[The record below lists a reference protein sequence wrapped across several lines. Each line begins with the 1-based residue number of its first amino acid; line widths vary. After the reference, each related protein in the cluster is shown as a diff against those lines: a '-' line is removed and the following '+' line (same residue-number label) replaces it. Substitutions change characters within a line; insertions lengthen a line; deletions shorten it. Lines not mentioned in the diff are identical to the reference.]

1 MTTPR
6 RSVQDAE
13 KANETVA
20 WQALPCRY
28 RGSRPKT
35 EKLALAHVFS
45 SSRRNGARRG
55 FYIVTADR
63 PCGRVWNGL
72 FPYLGITV
80 HVETRLDRTLTV
92 RFGTQYLTVGEC
104 QRPQKT
110 VAVKPATAGRPRRT
124 KLTDTAATIKRQ
136 QLSIVERA
144 LGLMDV
150 LLKSRNSLARQT
162 LGGLLLRERWRIN
175 KDRDQGGW
183 S

>member
-1 MTTPR
+1 MDEAGRHHALRRRKEAMTTPR

-72 FPYLGITV
+72 FPYRGITV

-110 VAVKPATAGRPRRT
+110 VAVKPATAGTSQTDQTYRHRRNYQ
-124 KLTDTAATIKRQ
+124 AAAAVNRG
-136 QLSIVERA
+136 A
-144 LGLMDV
+144 G
-150 LLKSRNSLARQT
+150 ARVDGRST
-162 LGGLLLRERWRIN
+162 EV
-175 KDRDQGGW
+175 KK
-183 S
+183 